1 MTNNEV
7 AATQQ
12 DIECQ
17 SINIPV
23 IMVER
28 GQQTSIQ
35 SNYNKNQVNSKEH
48 QSSLVSKHQKSVQ
61 ADLTHSNSI
70 DQLQQQ

>member
-7 AATQQ
+7 TATQQ

-35 SNYNKNQVNSKEH
+35 SNYN
-48 QSSLVSKHQKSVQ
+48 
-61 ADLTHSNSI
+61 
-70 DQLQQQ
+70 